1 MPSGAD
7 NCFDIVLWR
16 LPTSKAL
23 TKTRPS
29 PTARARDYQ
38 AWITRVVTNDAAAT
52 VSIVVEHRTT
62 ERHNKQWER
71 VAMDINYDILLER
84 SPMLARLVTQIP
96 KGRGKDTR
104 ACAKRA
110 RACGQ
115 KGGAS
120 AAVGLLHRLYDKSL
134 ATGPARRREFE
145 LDLGTE
151 LEEDFIGGNP
161 AVAAHLNSVKFAL
174 LQSGAAARVRR
185 SGAERTRRLE
195 RTAEGTSDDVLRVG
209 TIIAEL
215 TSAAKVMDVAM
226 EKILFAPLAEIRE
239 QTLDPILL
247 KAFPEGSFHR
257 LMALDAAGKNRTG
270 NKSAPKRRT
279 HEQKLRGILLGYVN
293 IACGVSQN
301 NGVHYRIVRT
311 IIRFDGPERRGEY
324 SKTNH
329 IRHSRRRAKRTDKDE
344 HDARVVESVDD
355 AFRLR
360 RRIRALA
367 GDIAWSVDVDR
378 NVRATERLDLL
389 HRPLV
394 VEADADLHSRAHRGR
409 CGGRHGANRRGVV
422 VPCLDRRPQFAE
434 ARKVRPEPYT
444 PL

>member
-1 MPSGAD
+1 MSSSSTSPRSGEKRARLPKMRSGNKSAAYDETNEVVYLIERRSLARDLLHTLQTVAGADRVAGGPTSLSGMPSGAD

-161 AVAAHLNSVKFAL
+161 IVSIAKLITFATAVVARSVLTKTSTTPGLWRAWTTRSAF
-174 LQSGAAARVRR
+174 AAAFVRLPETLP
-185 SGAERTRRLE
+185 GAWT
-195 RTAEGTSDDVLRVG
+195 
-209 TIIAEL
+209 
-215 TSAAKVMDVAM
+215 
-226 EKILFAPLAEIRE
+226 
-239 QTLDPILL
+239 
-247 KAFPEGSFHR
+247 
-257 LMALDAAGKNRTG
+257 
-270 NKSAPKRRT
+270 
-279 HEQKLRGILLGYVN
+279 
-293 IACGVSQN
+293 
-301 NGVHYRIVRT
+301 
-311 IIRFDGPERRGEY
+311 
-324 SKTNH
+324 
-329 IRHSRRRAKRTDKDE
+329 
-344 HDARVVESVDD
+344 
-355 AFRLR
+355 
-360 RRIRALA
+360 
-367 GDIAWSVDVDR
+367 
-378 NVRATERLDLL
+378 
-389 HRPLV
+389 
-394 VEADADLHSRAHRGR
+394 
-409 CGGRHGANRRGVV
+409 
-422 VPCLDRRPQFAE
+422 
-434 ARKVRPEPYT
+434 
-444 PL
+444 

>member
-1 MPSGAD
+1 MRSGNKSAAYDETNEVVYLIERRSLARDLLHPLQTVAGADRVAGGPTSLSGMPSGAD

-161 AVAAHLNSVKFAL
+161 AVAAHLNSVKF
-174 LQSGAAARVRR
+174 
-185 SGAERTRRLE
+185 
-195 RTAEGTSDDVLRVG
+195 
-209 TIIAEL
+209 
-215 TSAAKVMDVAM
+215 
-226 EKILFAPLAEIRE
+226 
-239 QTLDPILL
+239 
-247 KAFPEGSFHR
+247 
-257 LMALDAAGKNRTG
+257 
-270 NKSAPKRRT
+270 
-279 HEQKLRGILLGYVN
+279 
-293 IACGVSQN
+293 
-301 NGVHYRIVRT
+301 
-311 IIRFDGPERRGEY
+311 DGPERRGEY

-344 HDARVVESVDD
+344 HDARVVESVD
-355 AFRLR
+355 
-360 RRIRALA
+360 
-367 GDIAWSVDVDR
+367 VDR
-378 NVRATERLDLL
+378 NGRATERLDLL

>member
-1 MPSGAD
+1 MSSSSTSPRSGEKRARLPKMRSGNKSAAYDETNEVVYLIERRSLARDLLHTLQTVAGADRVAGGPTSLSGMPSGAD

-151 LEEDFIGGNP
+151 QLP
-161 AVAAHLNSVKFAL
+161 M
-174 LQSGAAARVRR
+174 
-185 SGAERTRRLE
+185 
-195 RTAEGTSDDVLRVG
+195 VLR
-209 TIIAEL
+209 
-215 TSAAKVMDVAM
+215 
-226 EKILFAPLAEIRE
+226 
-239 QTLDPILL
+239 
-247 KAFPEGSFHR
+247 H
-257 LMALDAAGKNRTG
+257 
-270 NKSAPKRRT
+270 
-279 HEQKLRGILLGYVN
+279 
-293 IACGVSQN
+293 
-301 NGVHYRIVRT
+301 
-311 IIRFDGPERRGEY
+311 FDGPERRGEY

>member
-1 MPSGAD
+1 MSSSSTSPRSGEKRARLPKMRSGNKSAAYDETNEVVYLIERRSLARDLLHTLQTVAGADRVAGGPTSLSGMPSGAD

-96 KGRGKDTR
+96 KGRGKDMR

-151 LEEDFIGGNP
+151 L
-161 AVAAHLNSVKFAL
+161 AVM
-174 LQSGAAARVRR
+174 QAAAR
-185 SGAERTRRLE
+185 
-195 RTAEGTSDDVLRVG
+195 
-209 TIIAEL
+209 
-215 TSAAKVMDVAM
+215 SAAHGTP
-226 EKILFAPLAEIRE
+226 PLRWA
-239 QTLDPILL
+239 
-247 KAFPEGSFHR
+247 
-257 LMALDAAGKNRTG
+257 
-270 NKSAPKRRT
+270 
-279 HEQKLRGILLGYVN
+279 
-293 IACGVSQN
+293 
-301 NGVHYRIVRT
+301 
-311 IIRFDGPERRGEY
+311 
-324 SKTNH
+324 
-329 IRHSRRRAKRTDKDE
+329 
-344 HDARVVESVDD
+344 
-355 AFRLR
+355 
-360 RRIRALA
+360 
-367 GDIAWSVDVDR
+367 
-378 NVRATERLDLL
+378 RATR
-389 HRPLV
+389 
-394 VEADADLHSRAHRGR
+394 
-409 CGGRHGANRRGVV
+409 
-422 VPCLDRRPQFAE
+422 
-434 ARKVRPEPYT
+434 
-444 PL
+444 